1 MAMYN
6 NFITNFDNVDP
17 GETLYRYSFSSYSG
31 DSVSGRARDFGWNA
45 SNPPVALWMKGP
57 QEGRL
62 SSKESFFHIDAS
74 NVILLTFKKADDDN
88 GYILRLMEMEGSQT
102 QARLTLPILDIRHA
116 YRTDL
121 VEENPQELSSDSHSL
136 TVTLQPFMIATIR
149 IVKE

>member
-1 MAMYN
+1 
-6 NFITNFDNVDP
+6 
-17 GETLYRYSFSSYSG
+17 
-31 DSVSGRARDFGWNA
+31 
-45 SNPPVALWMKGP
+45 
-57 QEGRL
+57 
-62 SSKESFFHIDAS
+62 
-74 NVILLTFKKADDDN
+74 
-88 GYILRLMEMEGSQT
+88 MEGSQT